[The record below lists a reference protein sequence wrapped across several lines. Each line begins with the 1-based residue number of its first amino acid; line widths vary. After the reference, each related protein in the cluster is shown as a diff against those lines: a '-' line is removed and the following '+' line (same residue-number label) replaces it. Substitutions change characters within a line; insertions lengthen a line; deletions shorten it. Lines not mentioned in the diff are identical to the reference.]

1 MHVAAPAG
9 TSGEI
14 AVPTYGRRIIVW
26 VNGHMV
32 WKGASGTALG
42 AHSDGNYVYLDGV
55 PGGSYDI
62 VAHPAGPPVRSLSVT
77 VQAATPASASQPAQL
92 TITVTGQ
99 APQIL
104 RGKVTVSG
112 AGGWSASP
120 VPYTIDGT
128 AGPASAV
135 LTVKVA
141 KPASAAGAP
150 VPLTVAASADG
161 LTAQTTASVLPFG
174 QWPAGTTATASSY
187 HSPNTVNGQARTYVP
202 GNAIDGDLS
211 TFWNDA
217 TPATYPA
224 VLTITSPS
232 AVTLSG
238 VDFASS
244 VDGVP
249 ADFTI
254 ATWNGSTWV
263 QQAQVT
269 GNDQVDRWVPFAAPV
284 TTSGV
289 RFTATLDQN
298 TPSGEFTRVAELD
311 P

>member
-1 MHVAAPAG
+1 
-9 TSGEI
+9 
-14 AVPTYGRRIIVW
+14 
-26 VNGHMV
+26 
-32 WKGASGTALG
+32 
-42 AHSDGNYVYLDGV
+42 
-55 PGGSYDI
+55 
-62 VAHPAGPPVRSLSVT
+62 
-77 VQAATPASASQPAQL
+77 
-92 TITVTGQ
+92 
-99 APQIL
+99 
-104 RGKVTVSG
+104 VTVSG

-120 VPYTIDGT
+120 VPFTIDGT

-187 HSPNTVNGQARTYVP
+187 HSPNTVNGQVRIYVP
-202 GNAIDGDLS
+202 GNAIDRDFS

-217 TPATYPA
+217 SPATYPA

-238 VDFASS
+238 VDLASFI
-244 VDGVP
+244 DGVP
-249 ADFTI
+249 VEFTI

-269 GNDQVDRWVPFAAPV
+269 GNDQADRWIPFAAPV
-284 TTSGV
+284 TASSV

-298 TPSGEFTRVAELD
+298 TDFKDYLRSGPVFDDLDLGRTAERPRSTD
-311 P
+311 WASEA